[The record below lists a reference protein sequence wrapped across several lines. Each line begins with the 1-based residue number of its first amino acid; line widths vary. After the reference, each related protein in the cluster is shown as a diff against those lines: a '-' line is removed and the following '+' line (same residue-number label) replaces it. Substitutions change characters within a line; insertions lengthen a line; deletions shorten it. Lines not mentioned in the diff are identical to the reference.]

1 MEPDWADGNY
11 SLTARELE
19 PIAETVVD
27 RAGVESGQRVL
38 DVACGTGNA
47 ALAAARRGALAT
59 GVDQARGL
67 LEVARSRAHEA
78 DLDVEFLKGDAG
90 DLRIAHGQFDV
101 ALSVFGVIFASDPG
115 RAARGMIEAVRPG
128 GVLVLTTWLPAGPI
142 AAAGRILRQALP
154 ATADAPRPRWDE
166 PRWVTDLLVAQ
177 GARRITITEETHEFR
192 ADSPEQWFQDAE
204 DHHPVWRSARRLLP
218 PERWELVRRDSLDAL
233 RSGNEDVR
241 SFAATSPYLLVHA
254 TR

>member
-1 MEPDWADGNY
+1 MELDWADGNY
-11 SLTARELE
+11 SLTAKELE
-19 PIAETVVD
+19 PIAEIVVG

-38 DVACGTGNA
+38 DIGCGTGNA

-67 LEVARSRAHEA
+67 LEVARSWAREA
-78 DLDVEFLKGDAG
+78 DLEVEFMEGDAG

-101 ALSVFGVIFASDPG
+101 ALSVFGVIFASDAG
-115 RAARGMIEAVRPG
+115 HAAQGMIEAVRPG
-128 GVLVLTTWLPAGPI
+128 GVIVFTTWLPEGPI

-154 ATADAPRPRWDE
+154 AGDAPQPRWDE
-166 PRWVTDLLVAQ
+166 PRWVTDLLVAR
-177 GARRITITEETHEFR
+177 GAARVSITGETHVFR

-204 DHHPVWRSARRLLP
+204 DSHPVWRWARRLLP
-218 PERWELVRRDSLDAL
+218 PERWELVRRDSLDEL
-233 RSGNEDVR
+233 RSGNEDAR